1 MGELKGYLKDKVL
14 DNQVENER
22 ESLMQLLLQ
31 KAKGMGIEPQNTLE
45 TASEVSSETDDNVV
59 NDSAKVDNNC

>member
-1 MGELKGYLKDKVL
+1 
-14 DNQVENER
+14 
-22 ESLMQLLLQ
+22 MQLLLQ